1 MVASCATV
9 LQTPIPIT
17 RSLRSVSV
25 QLSGTEGPS
34 AILSG
39 IVIDHS
45 SISFDELESWRIEFR
60 TENSSKT
67 KKLRYILPN
76 EERIPVEVDDRIEI
90 YTKTTKARD
99 GEKRMFTSMG
109 IKREGEWVF
118 ILSEQ
123 KEVPDI
129 EGFPLE
135 IIDSGEISFR
145 ESGRMQGLCEAVRLE
160 RQLLLE
166 WKARRYSVF
175 PGQSLRVQ
183 EGREQDGY
191 VTLVQNSE
199 VINAQCQID
208 PNERASL
215 YFIVR

>member
-1 MVASCATV
+1 MVTSCATV

-25 QLSGTEGPS
+25 QISGTTVSSPVLSGV
-34 AILSG
+34 
-39 IVIDHS
+39 VIDHS
-45 SISFDELESWRIEFR
+45 SISFDELESWLIEFK

-76 EERIPVEVDDRIEI
+76 EERIPVEVEDRIEI
-90 YTKTTKARD
+90 HTKTTQARD
-99 GEKRMFTSMG
+99 GEKRMFTSLG
-109 IKREGEWVF
+109 IKRGEEWVF

-123 KEVPDI
+123 AEILDI

-135 IIDSGEISFR
+135 IIASGEISFR

-166 WKARRYSVF
+166 WKGRRYSVV
-175 PGQSLRVQ
+175 PGQSLRVHEGQ
-183 EGREQDGY
+183 EQNGY

-199 VINAQCQID
+199 VINAQCKID
-208 PNERASL
+208 PNKRTSL